1 MTYINVDEN
10 IKVLG
15 AEFCSQRSPSGRTLN
30 RTSSG
35 NLNKK
40 KSKKKKFRI

>member
-1 MTYINVDEN
+1 MTYITTDEN

-15 AEFCSQRSPSGRTLN
+15 AEFVSQRSPSGLTLN

-35 NLNKK
+35 NLEKIQDVK
-40 KSKKKKFRI
+40 

>member
-1 MTYINVDEN
+1 MLTMTYVNVEEN

-35 NLNKK
+35 NLTKRKN
-40 KSKKKKFRI
+40 FRI

>member
-15 AEFCSQRSPSGRTLN
+15 AEFVSQRSPSGRTLN

-35 NLNKK
+35 NLKK
-40 KSKKKKFRI
+40 IQDIKIEKG